1 MDNKVTYSRY
11 HVTVS
16 KGAFETQYE
25 VVAVSKADAERIIRN
40 RVAMNKVVY
49 GEPKYSVRYIGKAE
63 WSESSRAEIER
74 LP

>member
-25 VVAVSKADAERIIRN
+25 VVA
-40 RVAMNKVVY
+40 